1 VTRRRER
8 AWVIAHRGASR
19 DCPGNSLAAFDEAL
33 RQGADG
39 IELDVQLS
47 RDGIPVVYH
56 DRTLTRAGG
65 GRRGV
70 ARLDFAELGRLD
82 PGSRVDRKFRGQ
94 HICSLERILRRYGRR
109 TRLLVEIKTR
119 EGRSGAE
126 RHVLLARTVAE
137 LVEKMQLRRK
147 VYLLS
152 FDTDVLRAIAESAPH
167 VRRVLNLTPPRR
179 ISRRLREF
187 LPMLSAVSADV
198 RTLTPSFGTAVRA
211 AGLPLFCYTCNTA
224 ERVGRALRAGV
235 HAVMSDRP
243 AWLVQQLERRREAG

>member
-1 VTRRRER
+1 VTERRER

-19 DCPGNSLAAFDEAL
+19 DCPENSPAAFDEAL

-56 DRTLTRAGG
+56 DRTLMRAGG

-70 ARLDFAELGRLD
+70 ARLDYAELRRLD
-82 PGSRVDRKFRGQ
+82 PGNGVDGRFRGQ
-94 HICSLERILRRYGRR
+94 HICSLEQILKRYGRR

-119 EGRSGAE
+119 EGRTGAE
-126 RHVLLARTVAE
+126 RHILLARTVAGLIE
-137 LVEKMQLRRK
+137 RMQLGRK

-152 FDTDVLRAIAESAPH
+152 FDTDVLRAVAEAAPRI
-167 VRRVLNLTPPRR
+167 RRVLNLRPPRR
-179 ISRRLREF
+179 ISRRLREL
-187 LPMLSAVSADV
+187 LPRLSALSADV

-224 ERVGRALRAGV
+224 ERVERALRAGV
-235 HAVMSDRP
+235 RAVMSDRP
-243 AWLVQQLERRREAG
+243 AWLAEQLERRHEAG

>member
-1 VTRRRER
+1 MTRRRER
-8 AWVIAHRGASR
+8 PWIIAHRGASR
-19 DCPGNSLAAFDEAL
+19 DCPENTPAAFDEAL

-47 RDGIPVVYH
+47 RDGVPVVYH
-56 DRTLTRAGG
+56 ERTLTRAGG
-65 GRRGV
+65 GRRRV
-70 ARLDFAELGRLD
+70 ARLDYAQLRRLD
-82 PGSRVDRKFRGQ
+82 PGSGVDGKSPGQ
-94 HICSLERILRRYGRR
+94 QIRSLEQILRRYGRR

-137 LVEKMQLRRK
+137 LVETLQLRRS

-152 FDTDVLRAIAESAPH
+152 FDTDVLRAVAETAPRI
-167 VRRVLNLTPPRR
+167 RRVLNLKPPRR
-179 ISRRLREF
+179 ISRRLREL
-187 LPMLSAVSADV
+187 LPRLSALSADV

-224 ERVGRALRAGV
+224 ERVERALRAGV
-235 HAVMSDRP
+235 RAVMSDRP
-243 AWLVQQLERRREAG
+243 AWLAEQLERQREAG